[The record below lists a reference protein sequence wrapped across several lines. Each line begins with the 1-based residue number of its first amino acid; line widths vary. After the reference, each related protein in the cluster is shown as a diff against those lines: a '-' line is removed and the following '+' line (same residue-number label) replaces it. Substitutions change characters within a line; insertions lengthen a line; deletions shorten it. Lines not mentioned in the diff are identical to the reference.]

1 MVQSGAKWRILA
13 HKLPTTS
20 ATNVTNFIFMTIKPE
35 LKGYKDK
42 DGRKALYIRISDH
55 GKRNFR
61 KTQIKLKPTEWD
73 KSKVKTNHFN
83 HKSLN
88 EMIKQYIRDTE
99 AELINPAS
107 KYPDKDFYQYC
118 NECLNEWDKTKAF
131 ETYRQHVSEINKLK
145 GFAPSIRLSTV
156 TPEWLNRYKAYC
168 FSLKNSVN
176 TVHKNLKFV
185 RLIIRKARKE
195 RLIEHNPFDIFEMPK
210 YRDPEKKY
218 LTREEVQAI
227 EKITTDQDLPEEI
240 RFVATWFCIGC
251 ACGFRFSD
259 MAQFDKK
266 RHIIN
271 NRIILYTM
279 KTGTP
284 VGMPVSSKLSDLFE
298 RVGYKGVKITNTH
311 FNRILKAV
319 GTLAGLDNLS
329 AHVSRHSFAMAC
341 ANAGISQ
348 EVTAKLLGHTSLKTT
363 ALYYKISSIRID
375 EELKKLI

>member
-1 MVQSGAKWRILA
+1 MVYIGASIAYHFR
-13 HKLPTTS
+13 HQCHQ
-20 ATNVTNFIFMTIKPE
+20 FYFMTIKPE
-35 LKGYKDK
+35 LKGYKDR
-42 DGRKALYIRISDH
+42 DGRKAVYIRISDH
-55 GKRNFR
+55 GKRSFK
-61 KTQIKLKPTEWD
+61 KTQIKLKPTEWE
-73 KSKVKTNHFN
+73 KGKVKSTHFN
-83 HKSLN
+83 HRALN
-88 EMIKQYIRDTE
+88 EMIKGIIRDTE
-99 AELINPAS
+99 AELLKPVG
-107 KYPDKDFYQYC
+107 KYPDSDFYKYC
-118 NECLNEWDKTKAF
+118 TACLNEWDKTKAF

-145 GFAPSIRLSTV
+145 SFAPSIKLSTI

-185 RLIIRKARKE
+185 RLIIRKAKREK
-195 RLIEHNPFDIFEMPK
+195 LIEHNPFDIFEMPRYK
-210 YRDPEKKY
+210 DPEKKY
-218 LTREEVQAI
+218 LTIEQVQAI
-227 EKITTDQDLPEEI
+227 EKITIDQDLPQEI

-284 VGMPVSSKLSDLFE
+284 VGMPVSQKLTVLFE
-298 RVGYKGVKITNTH
+298 RVNYQGVKITNTH

-319 GTLAGLDNLS
+319 GTLSGTGDIS
-329 AHVSRHSFAMAC
+329 AHLSRHSFAMAC

-375 EELKKLI
+375 EELKKLV